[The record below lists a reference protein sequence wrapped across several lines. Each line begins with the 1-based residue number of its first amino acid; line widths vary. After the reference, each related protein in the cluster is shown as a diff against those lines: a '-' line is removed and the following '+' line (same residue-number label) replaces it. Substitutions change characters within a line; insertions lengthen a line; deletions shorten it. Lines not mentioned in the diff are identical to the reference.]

1 MSTITIGIDPHK
13 ASHTAV
19 AVDEFETVV
28 DEIRIRSCPTQAVL
42 LREWADGF
50 RDARV
55 WAVES
60 AQGLGYL
67 LSQQLISA
75 GETVIDVPAVRASR
89 VRMLSTGRS
98 QKNDSNDAR
107 SVAIAALRAN
117 DLAEVLPDDHTRI
130 LRLLAKRH
138 RDIGRAKNREC
149 CRLHSLLLEMF
160 PGGADYRMSS
170 MTRVNA
176 MLDTFTPVDSM
187 GRQRLEIAHDFVD
200 GIDELTGR
208 LKTSKRRITAA
219 VNASGTSLTEICG
232 LGPITA
238 AIIIGNTGNIDRFP
252 TKSHFASYNATAP
265 IDASSGPKVRHR
277 LNPRGNRQL
286 NWAIHVVAISQLRH
300 DTVGRAFYD
309 RKIEEGK
316 TPKEAIRA
324 LKRRLSD
331 VIYRHL
337 VNDARRARG

>member
-28 DEIRIRSCPTQAVL
+28 DEIRIRSCSTQAVL

-50 RDARV
+50 RDTRV

-89 VRMLSTGRS
+89 VRTLSTGRS
-98 QKNDSNDAR
+98 QKNDPNDAR

-138 RDIGRAKNREC
+138 RDIGRTKNREC

-160 PGGADYRMSS
+160 PGGADFKMSS
-170 MTRVNA
+170 MSRVNA
-176 MLDTFTPVDSM
+176 LLDTFTPVDSM
-187 GRQRLEIAHDFVD
+187 GRQRLEIAQDFTD

-208 LKTSKRRITAA
+208 LKTSKRRIAAA
-219 VNASGTSLTEICG
+219 VKASGTSLTEICG

-238 AIIIGNTGNIDRFP
+238 AIIIGNTGNIDRFA
-252 TKSHFASYNATAP
+252 TKARFASYNGTAP

-300 DTVGRAFYD
+300 DTIGRAFYD

-337 VNDARRARG
+337 ANDARRLRG

>member
-19 AVDEFETVV
+19 AIDDFETVV
-28 DEIRIRSCPTQAVL
+28 DEICLRSCPTQAVL

-50 RDARV
+50 RDDRI

-67 LSQQLISA
+67 LAQQLIAA

-89 VRMLSTGRS
+89 VRTLSTGGS
-98 QKNDSNDAR
+98 QKNDPNDAR

-117 DLAEVLPDDHTRI
+117 DLAAVLPDDHTRI

-138 RDIGRAKNREC
+138 RDLGRAKNREC
-149 CRLHSLLLEMF
+149 CRLHALLLEMF
-160 PGGADYRMSS
+160 PGGAEFKMSS
-170 MTRVNA
+170 MTRVNT
-176 MLDTFTPVDSM
+176 LLEGFTVTDSM
-187 GRQRLEIAHDFVD
+187 GRQRLEVAHDFVD
-200 GIDELTGR
+200 GIDELSAR

-219 VNASGTSLTEICG
+219 VRASGTTLTEIRG

-238 AIIIGNTGNIDRFP
+238 AIIIGHTGNIDRFP
-252 TKSHFASYNATAP
+252 TKARFASYNGTAP
-265 IDASSGPKVRHR
+265 VDASSGPKVRHR
-277 LNPRGNRQL
+277 LNSRGNRQL

-300 DTVGRAFYD
+300 DTLGRAFYD
-309 RKIEEGK
+309 RKIEQGK

-331 VIYRHL
+331 IVYRHL
-337 VNDARRARG
+337 VNDARRLRG

>member
-28 DEIRIRSCPTQAVL
+28 DEIRIRSCSTQAVL

-50 RDARV
+50 RDTRV

-89 VRMLSTGRS
+89 VRTLSTGRS
-98 QKNDSNDAR
+98 QKNDPNDAR

-138 RDIGRAKNREC
+138 RDIGRTKNREC

-160 PGGADYRMSS
+160 PGGADFKMSS

-176 MLDTFTPVDSM
+176 LLDTFTPVDSM
-187 GRQRLEIAHDFVD
+187 GRQRLEIAQDFTD

-208 LKTSKRRITAA
+208 LKTSKRRIAAA
-219 VNASGTSLTEICG
+219 VKASGTSLTEICG

-238 AIIIGNTGNIDRFP
+238 AIIIGNTGNIDRFA
-252 TKSHFASYNATAP
+252 TKARFASYNGTAP

-300 DTVGRAFYD
+300 DTIGRAFYD

-337 VNDARRARG
+337 ANDARRLRG

>member
-19 AVDEFETVV
+19 AVDEFEYVL

-50 RDARV
+50 RDDRV

-67 LSQQLISA
+67 LSQQLIAA

-89 VRMLSTGRS
+89 VRTLSTGRS
-98 QKNDSNDAR
+98 QKNDPNDAR
-107 SVAIAALRAN
+107 SVAIAALRAT

-160 PGGADYRMSS
+160 PGGAEFKMSS

-176 MLDTFTPVDSM
+176 LLDTFTPVDSM
-187 GRQRLEIAHDFVD
+187 GRQRLEIAHDLAD
-200 GIDELTGR
+200 GIDELTAH

-219 VNASGTSLTEICG
+219 VRASGTSLTEICG

-238 AIIIGNTGNIDRFP
+238 AIIIGRTGNIDRFP
-252 TKSHFASYNATAP
+252 TRHRFASYNGTAP
-265 IDASSGPKVRHR
+265 VEASSGAKVRHR
-277 LNPRGNRQL
+277 LNSRGNRQL
-286 NWAIHVVAISQLRH
+286 NWAIHVIAISQLRH
-300 DTVGRAFYD
+300 DTIGRAFYD

-331 VIYRHL
+331 VVYRHL
-337 VNDARRARG
+337 VNDARQLRS

>member
-1 MSTITIGIDPHK
+1 MSTIMIGIDPHK

-50 RDARV
+50 RDTRV

-89 VRMLSTGRS
+89 VRTLSTGRS
-98 QKNDSNDAR
+98 QKNDPNDAR

-160 PGGADYRMSS
+160 PGGAEFKMSS

-187 GRQRLEIAHDFVD
+187 GRQRLEIAQDFVD

-219 VNASGTSLTEICG
+219 VKASGTSLTEICG

-238 AIIIGNTGNIDRFP
+238 AIIIGNTGNIDRFA
-252 TKSHFASYNATAP
+252 TKARFASYNGTAP

-300 DTVGRAFYD
+300 DTIGRAFYD

-331 VIYRHL
+331 VVYRHL
-337 VNDARRARG
+337 VNDARHLGG

>member
-50 RDARV
+50 RDDRV

-98 QKNDSNDAR
+98 QKNDPNDAR
-107 SVAIAALRAN
+107 SVAIAALRAT

-160 PGGADYRMSS
+160 PGGADYRLSS
-170 MTRVNA
+170 MSRVNA
-176 MLDTFTPVDSM
+176 LLDTFTPVDSM
-187 GRQRLEIAHDFVD
+187 GRQRLEIAHDLVD
-200 GIDELTGR
+200 GIDDLSVR

-219 VNASGTSLTEICG
+219 VKASGTSLTEICG

-238 AIIIGNTGNIDRFP
+238 SIIIGNTGNIDRFP
-252 TKSHFASYNATAP
+252 TRHRFASYNATAP

-286 NWAIHVVAISQLRH
+286 NWAIHIVAISQLRH

-337 VNDARRARG
+337 VNDARQLRG

>member
-1 MSTITIGIDPHK
+1 MSIITIGIDPHK

-19 AVDEFETVV
+19 AVDEFEFVV
-28 DEIRIRSCPTQAVL
+28 DEICIRSCPTQAVL

-50 RDARV
+50 RDDRV

-67 LSQQLISA
+67 LAQQLIA
-75 GETVIDVPAVRASR
+75 TGEKVIDVPAVRASR
-89 VRMLSTGRS
+89 VRTLSTGRS
-98 QKNDSNDAR
+98 QKNDPNDAR
-107 SVAIAALRAN
+107 SVAIAALRAS

-138 RDIGRAKNREC
+138 RDVGRAKNREC

-160 PGGADYRMSS
+160 PGGAEFKMSS

-176 MLDTFTPVDSM
+176 LLDTFTPTDSM
-187 GRQRLEIAHDFVD
+187 GRQRLEVAHDFVD
-200 GIDELTGR
+200 GIDELTIR

-219 VNASGTSLTEICG
+219 VKASGTTLTEICG

-238 AIIIGNTGNIDRFP
+238 AMIIGHTGNIDRFA
-252 TKSHFASYNATAP
+252 SRHHFASYNGTAP
-265 IDASSGPKVRHR
+265 VEASSGARKRHR
-277 LNPRGNRQL
+277 LNSRGNRQL
-286 NWAIHVVAISQLRH
+286 NWAIHIVAISQLRH
-300 DTVGRAFYD
+300 DSTGRTFYD
-309 RKIEEGK
+309 RKIEQGK

-331 VIYRHL
+331 VVYRHL
-337 VNDARRARG
+337 VNDARRLHR

>member
-50 RDARV
+50 RDTRI

-89 VRMLSTGRS
+89 VRTLSTGRS
-98 QKNDSNDAR
+98 QKNDPNDAR
-107 SVAIAALRAN
+107 SVAIAALRAH

-160 PGGADYRMSS
+160 PGGADFKMSS

-187 GRQRLEIAHDFVD
+187 GRQRLEIAQDFTD

-219 VNASGTSLTEICG
+219 VKASGTSLTDICG

-238 AIIIGNTGNIDRFP
+238 AIIIGNTGNIDRFA
-252 TKSHFASYNATAP
+252 TRAHFASYNATAP
-265 IDASSGPKVRHR
+265 VDASSGPKVRHR

-300 DTVGRAFYD
+300 DTIGRAFYD

-331 VIYRHL
+331 VVYRHL
-337 VNDARRARG
+337 VNDARRLRG

>member
-50 RDARV
+50 RDTRV

-89 VRMLSTGRS
+89 VRTLSTGRS
-98 QKNDSNDAR
+98 QKNDPNDAR

-138 RDIGRAKNREC
+138 RDIGRTKNREC

-160 PGGADYRMSS
+160 PGGADFKMSS

-187 GRQRLEIAHDFVD
+187 GRQRLEIAQDFTD

-219 VNASGTSLTEICG
+219 VKASGTSLTEICG

-238 AIIIGNTGNIDRFP
+238 AIIIGNTGNIDRFA
-252 TKSHFASYNATAP
+252 TKARFASYNGTAP
-265 IDASSGPKVRHR
+265 VDASSGPKVRHR

-300 DTVGRAFYD
+300 DTIGRAFYD

-337 VNDARRARG
+337 ANDARRLRG

>member
-1 MSTITIGIDPHK
+1 
-13 ASHTAV
+13 
-19 AVDEFETVV
+19 
-28 DEIRIRSCPTQAVL
+28 
-42 LREWADGF
+42 
-50 RDARV
+50 
-55 WAVES
+55 
-60 AQGLGYL
+60 
-67 LSQQLISA
+67 
-75 GETVIDVPAVRASR
+75 VRT
-89 VRMLSTGRS
+89 LSTGRS
-98 QKNDSNDAR
+98 QKNDPNDAR
-107 SVAIAALRAN
+107 SVAIAALRAT

-176 MLDTFTPVDSM
+176 MLDTFTPIDSM
-187 GRQRLEIAHDFVD
+187 GRQRLELAHDFTD
-200 GIDELTGR
+200 GIDDLTGR

-219 VNASGTSLTEICG
+219 VKASGTSLTEICG

-238 AIIIGNTGNIDRFP
+238 AIIIGNTGNIDRFA
-252 TKSHFASYNATAP
+252 TKARFASYNATAP
-265 IDASSGPKVRHR
+265 IDASSGPKIRHR

-337 VNDARRARG
+337 VNDARRARH